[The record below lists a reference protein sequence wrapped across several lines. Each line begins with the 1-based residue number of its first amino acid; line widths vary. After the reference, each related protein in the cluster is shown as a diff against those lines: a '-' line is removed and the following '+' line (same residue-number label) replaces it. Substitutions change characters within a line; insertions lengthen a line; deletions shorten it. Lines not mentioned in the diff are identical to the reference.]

1 MPTNVFSSILILFF
15 NARLYI
21 KRDNNVEGFV
31 HAIKHRLFVVCE
43 ICCGHPLQAGYCMDC
58 ASIPSH
64 CESSHDFLQLVVD
77 HADLS
82 SWSREVPNEPGRSR
96 L

>member
-1 MPTNVFSSILILFF
+1 
-15 NARLYI
+15 
-21 KRDNNVEGFV
+21 
-31 HAIKHRLFVVCE
+31 
-43 ICCGHPLQAGYCMDC
+43 MDF
-58 ASIPSH
+58 ASVTSH
-64 CESSHDFLQLVVD
+64 SESSHDFLQLVVD

>member
-1 MPTNVFSSILILFF
+1 
-15 NARLYI
+15 
-21 KRDNNVEGFV
+21 
-31 HAIKHRLFVVCE
+31 
-43 ICCGHPLQAGYCMDC
+43 MDC

-82 SWSREVPNEPGRSR
+82 SCSREVPNEPGRSR